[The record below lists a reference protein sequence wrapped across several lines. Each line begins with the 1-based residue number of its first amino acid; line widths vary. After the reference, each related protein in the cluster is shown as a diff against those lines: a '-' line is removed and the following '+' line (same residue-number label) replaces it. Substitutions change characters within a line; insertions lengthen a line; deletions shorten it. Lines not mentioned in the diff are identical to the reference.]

1 MIDADKSIKVI
12 IDRLKN
18 LREMK
23 GMSQLDLSLA
33 SGISQTAISQMESGK
48 KNPSLATFL
57 KLCDALEISPESVL
71 GRALDNNENRK
82 RDKRTLMEIIE
93 RWM

>member
-1 MIDADKSIKVI
+1 MIDADKSIEVI